1 MTKDELELKV
11 KELTAAL
18 TQFETDRA
26 TIAGQLDK
34 AKADLEDAEKPVI
47 NKALVDAI
55 RNAVAEAVGNYNFC
69 EVDSYEY
76 DFSINYDNRLE
87 LENIAFEDTDDL
99 EEQICDYIE
108 DLFKVLEDDDED
120 CGCDE

>member
-1 MTKDELELKV
+1 MTKDELELQV

-18 TQFETDRA
+18 TQFETDKAVLKTR
-26 TIAGQLDK
+26 LD
-34 AKADLEDAEKPVI
+34 AAQAELADAEKPVI

-55 RNAVAEAVGNYNFC
+55 RTAVTDAVNNYNFC

-87 LENIAFEDTDDL
+87 LDNISFEYTDDL
-99 EEQICDYIE
+99 EEMICDYVE
-108 DLFKVLEDDDED
+108 DLFKVVEDEDED